1 MLLRSDLP
9 IFPHHHK
16 LNWLAKYRQEI
27 GIKPQVNLK
36 LNNINTLEECLFL
49 FQMGRYCCIPTQPG
63 DTFCQHKP
71 SSTLKLSIQPQN
83 STNEWLLECKK
94 KHTAPPLR
102 VESLSPRLSTSIKP
116 KFKLKTKAYRLVSL
130 IVHLSNLVLLD
141 TQVLSIPLPLPIW
154 RVP

>member
-1 MLLRSDLP
+1 MKTLRNGKRHD
-9 IFPHHHK
+9 
-16 LNWLAKYRQEI
+16 AKYRQEI

-83 STNEWLLECKK
+83 STNESLLEYKK
-94 KHTAPPLR
+94 KHTAPHSFNGRFLQPIC
-102 VESLSPRLSTSIKP
+102 TH
-116 KFKLKTKAYRLVSL
+116 FDLKILG
-130 IVHLSNLVLLD
+130 
-141 TQVLSIPLPLPIW
+141 P
-154 RVP
+154 